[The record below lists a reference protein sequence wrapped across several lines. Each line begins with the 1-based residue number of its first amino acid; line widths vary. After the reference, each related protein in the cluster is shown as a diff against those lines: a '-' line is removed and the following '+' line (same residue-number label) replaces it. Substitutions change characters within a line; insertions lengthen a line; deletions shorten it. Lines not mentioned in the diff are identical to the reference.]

1 MKKLLSLSA
10 ILTAVSLSSTVL
22 AATDLPLNT
31 GWNHGPNAVYP
42 NTGAVGNLDQYW
54 INIAS
59 YPPLGPPVK
68 PAAYYGGA
76 ANPTPSAWIAALA
89 GQSHWIGPNP
99 SSSSSS
105 STNPNNPGYSIFRKC
120 FCLQNDAN
128 GVSMNMSVRADDNV
142 QVWFN
147 TVTNN
152 LIGPVAGNYG
162 SSSPAHVRNN
172 VVNGFHPGKNCLYV
186 LVEDTLGGSV
196 GFNLVGNVHA
206 NNGMMDEA
214 HYGVDQTIS
223 PCACPAQPHIGG
235 AAAQSAGARGAVA
248 IGGNVD
254 NEQATIQ
261 AIVKIAEERLAAR
274 KLQAPKK

>member
-1 MKKLLSLSA
+1 MKKLLSISVILSV
-10 ILTAVSLSSTVL
+10 LSLSGAAF

-42 NTGAVGNLDQYW
+42 NTGAVGNQDQYW

-68 PAAYYGGA
+68 PAWYYGGTL
-76 ANPTPSAWIAALA
+76 NPTPSAWIPAVV
-89 GQSHWIGPNP
+89 GQSHWIGSNP
-99 SSSSSS
+99 TSASSS
-105 STNPNNPGYSIFRKC
+105 STNQNNPGYSIFRKC

-128 GVSMNMSVRADDNV
+128 GVSMSMSLRADDNV

-147 TVTNN
+147 TITNT
-152 LIGPVAGNYG
+152 LIGPVAGGYG
-162 SSSPAHVRNN
+162 NSTAQVRNN
-172 VVNGFHPGKNCLYV
+172 VTNGFHPGKNCLYV
-186 LVEDTLGGSV
+186 LVEDSLGGNT

-235 AAAQSAGARGAVA
+235 ATARSAD
-248 IGGNVD
+248 VD